1 MHHFFKVISQFALL
15 AWLLITGLTI
25 WALFGIE
32 VTAEG
37 IVNPEAGDVLSK
49 LLAQVPPVYWWSAS
63 IGTLV
68 GSAFFHIA
76 AEITLLRKA
85 SER

>member
-1 MHHFFKVISQFALL
+1 MHHLFKVISQFALL
-15 AWLLITGLTI
+15 AWLLITALTI
-25 WALFGIE
+25 FALTGVE
-32 VTAEG
+32 ESAEK
-37 IVNPEAGDVLSK
+37 IVNPGAGDVLSK
-49 LLAQVPPVYWWSAS
+49 LLAQVAPVYWWSAS

-68 GSAFFHIA
+68 GSALFHIA